1 MVDYTDV
8 GRDTGTKTV
17 KVLSSFNLEAFLH
30 ALQSRSA
37 GVGGRGSRGVGW
49 RVDVSQEWSIPV

>member
-8 GRDTGTKTV
+8 RRDTGTKTV

-30 ALQSRSA
+30 ALQSFSA
-37 GVGGRGSRGVGW
+37 GVGGRGDRGVGW
-49 RVDVSQEWSIPV
+49 RVKVSQERNIPM